1 MSSRQVKEYLSHHH
15 ISQLLESLLTGLLF
29 HRPEDPLRFLQD
41 ALKRTRTLGGP
52 EAVSWDTFIHHLSP
66 LTSKT
71 PPDPQIIPHTAALLP
86 LIAAQIPPAPPRVP
100 PPAHPGPPAVS
111 MMSKAPILPPLTT
124 SVCSTSSTHKT
135 PSATLQAASEHR
147 TPPPPPSKPA
157 GAPPEPTGAPREPTG
172 PPSKPT
178 GAPPEPAGAPS
189 EPAGAQPE
197 PTGPPSKPTGAPPEP
212 AGAPP
217 EPTGPPSKPTGA
229 PLVHTEVMQPDRKA
243 QSEDGPPG
251 PGSSSVLPPGPPGP
265 GSLSVL
271 PLGPGSSVVHSQ
283 LSIESDS
290 DMTESSGLL
299 QEVNILPSQRPHPL
313 IIFIIGGPGSGKG
326 SQTTKLTAHFG
337 FRGLSL
343 DELLRRQLLT
353 DSTPGRRWELMSEL
367 MSHGELGTQED
378 TVSELRQQLIGQQ
391 EVGGVIVD
399 GFPRDIH
406 QALSFQEQVGS
417 PDLVLMLVCS
427 NEMLRGR
434 LQRRAARLGLLGDG
448 DHTLQRRLDRFQ
460 RDIVSISRYYRQLH
474 LLTQVD
480 ADRDLE
486 LVFADL
492 SSAVKEKLS
501 VKTQA
506 ESCTA
511 EPASHL
517 INQ

>member
-52 EAVSWDTFIHHLSP
+52 EAVSWDTFIHHL
-66 LTSKT
+66 T
-71 PPDPQIIPHTAALLP
+71 
-86 LIAAQIPPAPPRVP
+86 
-100 PPAHPGPPAVS
+100 
-111 MMSKAPILPPLTT
+111 
-124 SVCSTSSTHKT
+124 
-135 PSATLQAASEHR
+135 SEHR

-178 GAPPEPAGAPS
+178 GAPPEPAG
-189 EPAGAQPE
+189 
-197 PTGPPSKPTGAPPEP
+197 
-212 AGAPP
+212 
-217 EPTGPPSKPTGA
+217 
-229 PLVHTEVMQPDRKA
+229 
-243 QSEDGPPG
+243 
-251 PGSSSVLPPGPPGP
+251 
-265 GSLSVL
+265 
-271 PLGPGSSVVHSQ
+271 

-460 RDIVSISRYYRQLH
+460 RDIVSISRYYRQLTCRPPVDD
-474 LLTQVD
+474 LLTCRPPVD
-480 ADRDLE
+480 SPLD
-486 LVFADL
+486 
-492 SSAVKEKLS
+492 
-501 VKTQA
+501 
-506 ESCTA
+506 
-511 EPASHL
+511 HL
-517 INQ
+517 

>member
-1 MSSRQVKEYLSHHH
+1 MSSRQVKEYLSQHY
-15 ISQLLESLLTGLLF
+15 ISRLL
-29 HRPEDPLRFLQD
+29 EDPLRFLQD

-71 PPDPQIIPHTAALLP
+71 PPDPQIIPHTGTLLP
-86 LIAAQIPPAPPRVP
+86 LIATQIPPVPPRTP
-100 PPAHPGPPAVS
+100 PPAHPGPPAAPSGPPAIS
-111 MMSKAPILPPLTT
+111 MISKAPI
-124 SVCSTSSTHKT
+124 S
-135 PSATLQAASEHR
+135 
-147 TPPPPPSKPA
+147 
-157 GAPPEPTGAPREPTG
+157 
-172 PPSKPT
+172 
-178 GAPPEPAGAPS
+178 APPEPA
-189 EPAGAQPE
+189 
-197 PTGPPSKPTGAPPEP
+197 
-212 AGAPP
+212 
-217 EPTGPPSKPTGA
+217 GA

-243 QSEDGPPG
+243 WSEDGPPG
-251 PGSSSVLPPGPPGP
+251 PCSSPVLPPGPGSSPVLSPGPPGPGPSPVLPPVPGSSPDLPPGPPGPPGP
-265 GSLSVL
+265 GSSPVL
-271 PLGPGSSVVHSQ
+271 PPGPGSSPVLPPGPGSSVVHSQ

-299 QEVNILPSQRPHPL
+299 QEISILPLQRPRPL

-326 SQTTKLTAHFG
+326 SQTTKLTAHFS

-353 DSTPGRRWELMSEL
+353 DATPGRRWELMSEL

-399 GFPRDIH
+399 GFPRDVH

-417 PDLVLMLVCS
+417 PDLVLLLVCS
-427 NEMLRGR
+427 NETLRGR
-434 LQRRAARLGLLGDG
+434 LRRRAARLGLLGDG
-448 DHTLQRRLDRFQ
+448 DQTLQRRLDRFQ

-492 SSAVKEKLS
+492 SSAVRQKLS
-501 VKTQA
+501 VKNRA

-511 EPASHL
+511 ESA
-517 INQ
+517 